1 MDISGSTLQPFLKNE
16 SQQPPLKH
24 VFHPG
29 EEDPLSLAGRAEGV
43 GEQSQFRTQPSGM
56 LWEGPPAPRWVLPSE
71 RAVQWYPSSKK
82 SLAWVT
88 LSPRFKA
95 ASMQLWHLALQGLKQ
110 RAIQC
115 WVECS
120 DTHEHHQS
128 KTGSFVSAKQG

>member
-1 MDISGSTLQPFLKNE
+1 MDISGSILQPFKKNE

-29 EEDPLSLAGRAEGV
+29 EEDPLSLAGRAEGA
-43 GEQSQFRTQPSGM
+43 GEQSQFRTWLSGM
-56 LWEGPPAPRWVLPSE
+56 LWEGPPTPGWVLPSE
-71 RAVQWYPSSKK
+71 RAVWWYPSSKK

-95 ASMQLWHLALQGLKQ
+95 VLMQLWHLALQGLKQ
-110 RAIQC
+110 TKSNS
-115 WVECS
+115 VLGECS

-128 KTGSFVSAKQG
+128 KTGSFVSTE